1 MLMGQLARY
10 AIKYQKTERKGGKKE
25 GKMKILC
32 NVPTKKNIRGVCAF
46 RDDFWRIP
54 FLMNRYKMETQD
66 KLVKITDTQNHN
78 KYKR

>member
-46 RDDFWRIP
+46 RDDF
-54 FLMNRYKMETQD
+54 
-66 KLVKITDTQNHN
+66 
-78 KYKR
+78 